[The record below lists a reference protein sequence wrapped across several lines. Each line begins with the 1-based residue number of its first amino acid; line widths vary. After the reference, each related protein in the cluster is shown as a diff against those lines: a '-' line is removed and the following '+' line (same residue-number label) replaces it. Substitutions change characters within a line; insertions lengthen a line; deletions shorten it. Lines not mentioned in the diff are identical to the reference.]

1 MTKATPGAA
10 APARNQL
17 TPEDWIKAARNLL
30 VSRSVDAVRVEVLSK
45 ELAVTRGS
53 FYWHFKDRDDL
64 LRRMLES
71 WRDEATEQII
81 YRFERRNLTPRDLI
95 RDLLSLPFRG
105 VPAQEAASTELAIRA
120 WARRD
125 ERVRQVLDEVDA
137 KRLSYISQCFSALG
151 FGIAE
156 ARARAFALYSYELSE
171 SLLSHQGTDE
181 QKAERRAFMEKLL
194 LTPN

>member
-1 MTKATPGAA
+1 MRHCCGCGTSVNEGTGQWGIGWWEGPGQSDYFPAA
-10 APARNQL
+10 GFLRA
-17 TPEDWIKAARNLL
+17 
-30 VSRSVDAVRVEVLSK
+30 
-45 ELAVTRGS
+45 
-53 FYWHFKDRDDL
+53 L
-64 LRRMLES
+64 LRR
-71 WRDEATEQII
+71 
-81 YRFERRNLTPRDLI
+81 FP

-105 VPAQEAASTELAIRA
+105 VQAQDAASTELAIRA
-120 WARRD
+120 WARRE

-137 KRLSYISQCFSALG
+137 KRLSYVSQCFSALG

-194 LTPN
+194 LTPS